1 MTIPLRLLA
10 VEDSEN
16 DARLILRALRAGGYD
31 VTTERVE
38 TADAMRAALARGPWD
53 LVISD
58 FRMPTFTGMEA
69 LDVLHASGD
78 DVPFILISGTIGEDV
93 AVSAMKAGAHDYLMK
108 DNLTRLVPA
117 VQRELHEAVER
128 RARRTTDAALR
139 VSHDRARAVTES
151 AYDSIITGDAAGN
164 VISWNAAAERL
175 FGYTAA
181 EMIGRPLTMVM
192 PAKHRDAHR
201 EGMERVASGG
211 AAHIIG
217 RSVEVSA
224 LTKAGDEIA
233 IELSLAQW
241 RTADEICFTGMIRD
255 ISERK
260 RSEDALRLSE
270 ARFRVIFEQS
280 PLGVA
285 VIDSV
290 TGRFIDVNVRFAQ
303 IAGRTSAALRDMDWM
318 RITHPDDVAEDQNH
332 MSAMNGG
339 VTSGFSRNKR
349 YVRPDGSC
357 VWINMTI
364 APLTGGDPAHQWHLC
379 MIDDITAH
387 REAEE
392 ALRES
397 EFRWKF
403 AIEGAGEGLWDW
415 NVPTGTVFFSTRWKA
430 MLGYAE
436 DDIGNSLDEWKSRLH
451 PDDAPRVMADLAG
464 LLDGSRPNYRCEH
477 RVRCKDGSW
486 LWILDRGTV
495 LSRDANGKA
504 VRVIGTHMDYT
515 QQRRNEEQLRLE
527 GGALEAAANTI
538 IITDAAGVI
547 IWTNAAFS
555 TLTGYTASEALGKRP
570 GELLKSGTQAP
581 AFYQQMWSTILAGNV
596 WADEIVNRRKD
607 GTHYSAVMT
616 ITPLKNPSGVTT
628 HFVAVK
634 QDITQRKLLEAQYR
648 QSHKM
653 ESVGRLAGGIAHDF
667 NNMLSVILGRAELA
681 LRLVDERQ
689 PLHSHLLEVEQAA
702 LRSANLTRQLLAF
715 ARKEVVTPRA
725 LDINASIGE
734 ALKMLRRLIGENIR
748 LDWNPA
754 PASWH
759 IMMDPSQL
767 DQILANLCVNARDAI
782 KTTGTLTIATDNIL
796 VDASYRMK
804 LIDAAPGEYVRL
816 TVRDSGC
823 GMTAEVQSHLFEPF
837 FTTKSVGE
845 GTGLG
850 LSTVFGA
857 VQQNNG
863 FIHVESEVGH
873 GTTFELYFPRLVAP
887 AHETPSAGV
896 PVVAATGGHE
906 TILLVEDETMVLRM
920 TASMLKAHGYA
931 VLQAIGPAEALKLA
945 QASAG
950 TIDLLITDVVM
961 PQMNGRALATML
973 VARQPQLKVLFMS
986 AYAAGIEG
994 ITETGDNPSAFI
1006 GKPFT
1011 VDALVAKVR
1020 EVLDHVPA

>member
-117 VQRELHEAVER
+117 VQRELRDAVDR
-128 RARRTTDAALR
+128 QARRVADAALR

-151 AYDSIITGDAAGN
+151 AYDSIITADAAGN

-181 EMIGRPLTMVM
+181 EMIGRPLTVVM
-192 PAKHRDAHR
+192 PAQHRDAHNA
-201 EGMERVASGG
+201 GMERVASGG
-211 AAHIIG
+211 ATHVIG
-217 RSVEVSA
+217 RSVEVTA
-224 LTKAGDEIA
+224 LTKTGDEIA
-233 IELSLAQW
+233 VELSLAQW
-241 RTADEICFTGMIRD
+241 RTADGIFFTGMIRD

-260 RSEDALRLSE
+260 RSENDLRLSE

-285 VIDSV
+285 VIDSL
-290 TGRFIDVNVRFAQ
+290 TGRFIDVNVRYAQ
-303 IAGRTSAALRDMDWM
+303 IAGRTSAELRGMDWM

-339 VTSGFSRNKR
+339 MTSGFSMSKR
-349 YVRPDGSC
+349 YIRPDGSC
-357 VWINMTI
+357 VWISMTI
-364 APLTGGDPAHQWHLC
+364 APLSGGDPEHPRHLC

-387 REAEE
+387 READE

-403 AIEGAGEGLWDW
+403 AIEGAGDGLWDW
-415 NVPTGTVFFSTRWKA
+415 NVPAGTVFFSARWKA

-436 DDIGNSLDEWKSRLH
+436 DEIGNSLSEWEGRLH
-451 PDDAPRVMADLAG
+451 PDDAPRVRADVAA
-464 LLDGSRPNYRCEH
+464 LLDGSEPNYRNEH

-504 VRVIGTHMDYT
+504 VRVIGTHKDYT
-515 QQRRNEEQLRLE
+515 QQRRDEEQLRLE
-527 GGALEAAANTI
+527 GGALEAAANAI
-538 IITDAAGVI
+538 LITDATGVT
-547 IWTNAAFS
+547 IWTNAAF
-555 TLTGYTASEALGKRP
+555 TTVTGYMAGEAIGKRP
-570 GELLKSGTQAP
+570 GELLKSGTHDV
-581 AFYQQMWSTILAGNV
+581 AFYKRMWATILSGAV

-607 GTHYSAVMT
+607 GTLYTEEMT
-616 ITPLKNPSGVTT
+616 ITPLKNQSGVTT

-634 QDITQRKLLEAQYR
+634 QDISQRKLLEAQYR

-681 LRLVDERQ
+681 LRQVDERQ
-689 PLHSHLLEVEQAA
+689 PLRVHLLEIEQAA
-702 LRSANLTRQLLAF
+702 KRSANLTRQLLAF
-715 ARKEVVTPRA
+715 ARKEVVTPQP
-725 LDINASIGE
+725 LDVNASIGE

-782 KTTGTLTIATDNIL
+782 KTTGTLTIATDNIV
-796 VDASYRMK
+796 VDASYAVK
-804 LIDAAPGEYVRL
+804 TPEAGPGEYVRL

-823 GMTAEVQSHLFEPF
+823 GMTPEVKSHLFEPF
-837 FTTKSVGE
+837 FTTKAVGE

-850 LSTVFGA
+850 LSTVYGA
-857 VQQNNG
+857 VQQNHG
-863 FIHVESEVGH
+863 FISVETELGR
-873 GTTFELYFPRLVAP
+873 GATFELYFPRLMTP
-887 AHETPSAGV
+887 ARGTPAAGIPAV
-896 PVVAATGGHE
+896 EAAGGHE
-906 TILLVEDETMVLRM
+906 TILLVEDEAMVLHL
-920 TASMLKAHGYA
+920 TATMLKEHGYT
-931 VLQAIGPAEALKLA
+931 VLQASGPAEALKLA
-945 QASAG
+945 QASG
-950 TIDLLITDVVM
+950 NTIALLITDVVM
-961 PQMNGRALATML
+961 PQMNGRALATTL
-973 VARQPQLKVLFMS
+973 LARQPQLKVLFMS
-986 AYAAGIEG
+986 GYAAGIEG
-994 ITETGDNPSAFI
+994 ITEVGGNPSAFI

-1011 VDALVAKVR
+1011 VDALVTKVR
-1020 EVLDHVPA
+1020 EVLDHVTA